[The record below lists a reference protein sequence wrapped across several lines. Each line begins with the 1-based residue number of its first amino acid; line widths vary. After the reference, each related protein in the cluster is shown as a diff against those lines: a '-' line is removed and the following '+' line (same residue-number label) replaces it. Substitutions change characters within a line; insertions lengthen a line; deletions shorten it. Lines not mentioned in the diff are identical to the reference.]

1 MFKSYA
7 FAIVLMVLLAFVG
20 IAAARYGADAAG
32 DAGKSRQ
39 NEATMQRM
47 TDRTPQ
53 RIDKPALKEVAAKEP
68 GDPLVGKTLR
78 R

>member
-20 IAAARYGADAAG
+20 IAAARYGADATD
-32 DAGKSRQ
+32 DAGTSQ
-39 NEATMQRM
+39 ENEATVQRM
-47 TDRTPQ
+47 TDRAPQ
-53 RIDKPALKEVAAKEP
+53 RIDKPALKEVAAKES
-68 GDPLVGKTLR
+68 GGPLGGKTLR